1 MREEVSNWW
10 KQALKDLE
18 SASKNFEIKE
28 YYVTAFF
35 SQQATEKALKALYI
49 HKVKESPG
57 PTHSLLFLGKN
68 VKIPGEFFSG
78 LRKLSPDF
86 VITRY
91 PDAAHGVPYEL
102 YDEEIAKERLEIA
115 KNVIKWVQK
124 ELEI

>member
-18 SASKNFEIKE
+18 SASKNIEINE
-28 YYVTAFF
+28 YYATAFL

-49 HKVKESPG
+49 HTIKESPG
-57 PTHSLLFLGKN
+57 PTHSLLFLGRS
-68 VKIPGEFFSG
+68 VKILSEFLSG

-86 VITRY
+86 VITRC

-102 YDEEIAKERLEIA
+102 YDDEIAKERLEIA
-115 KNVIKWVQK
+115 KNVIKWIQK
-124 ELEI
+124 ELKI